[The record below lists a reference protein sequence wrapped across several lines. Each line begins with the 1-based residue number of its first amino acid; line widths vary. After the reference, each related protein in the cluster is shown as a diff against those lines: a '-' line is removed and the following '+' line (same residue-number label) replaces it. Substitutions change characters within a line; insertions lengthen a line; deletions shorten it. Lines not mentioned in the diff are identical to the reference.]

1 MKMKKTKLLAAA
13 GAVVATAA
21 ILAAVVLGDREEKA
35 PTVSGPAG
43 TRPPVTVQ
51 NAPTEPPET
60 TELQETTAPETTAP
74 TMQTEPEQTEEG
86 TFLTEPEQTA
96 PTEPPET
103 IPELFPMEL
112 EGGRL
117 TVHSLFPYSGMN
129 PDAGLA
135 FGEDIAGLQLTN
147 TSDEHI
153 SLAELTAVLEDGT
166 ELCFRVEDLPPGM
179 SAMLFEPEGRTLDGD
194 RYCVDLYGIAEFE
207 EDPMQ
212 PELVAVSVDGIAVT
226 VYNVSGRDLTDLRVA
241 CHGLLDG
248 SCFGG
253 STYIY
258 DVASLPAGAVTV
270 INAVDCILGEA
281 RVVRVEIGD

>member
-1 MKMKKTKLLAAA
+1 MKKTKLLAAA
-13 GAVVATAA
+13 GAVAAAVAL
-21 ILAAVVLGDREEKA
+21 LAAVLMRGPEEKP

-51 NAPTEPPET
+51 TVPTEPPEMT
-60 TELQETTAPETTAP
+60 ETTAPETTAP
-74 TMQTEPEQTEEG
+74 TVQTEPVQTEEV
-86 TFLTEPEQTA
+86 TFPTEPEQTA
-96 PTEPPET
+96 PTEPPGT

-112 EGGRL
+112 EGGCL

-129 PDAGLA
+129 PDAGLS
-135 FGEDIAGLQLTN
+135 FGENIAGLQLTN

-153 SLAELTAVLEDGT
+153 SLAELTAVLDDGT

-194 RYCVDLYGIAEFE
+194 RYCVDLYGFAEFE

-212 PELVAVSVDGIAVT
+212 SELVAVSVDGIAVT
-226 VYNVSGRDLTDLRVA
+226 LYNVSGRDLTDLRVA

-253 STYIY
+253 TTYIY
-258 DVASLPAGAVTV
+258 DVASLPAGAATV

-281 RVVRVEIGD
+281 RVVRVGIGD

>member
-1 MKMKKTKLLAAA
+1 MKKTKLLAAA
-13 GAVVATAA
+13 GAVAVVAA
-21 ILAAVVLGDREEKA
+21 ILAAVLLGGAEEKP

-51 NAPTEPPET
+51 TVPTEPPEM
-60 TELQETTAPETTAP
+60 TETAAPETTAP
-74 TMQTEPEQTEEG
+74 TVQTEPEQTEEG
-86 TFLTEPEQTA
+86 TFPTEPEQTA
-96 PTEPPET
+96 PTQPAET
-103 IPELFPMEL
+103 IPELLPMEL
-112 EGGRL
+112 EDGRL
-117 TVHSLFPYSGMN
+117 TIHSLFPYSGMN
-129 PDAGLA
+129 PDAGLE

-147 TSDEHI
+147 TSDEH
-153 SLAELTAVLEDGT
+153 LAFAELTAVLDNGT

-194 RYCVDLYGIAEFE
+194 RYCVDFYGFAEFE

-212 PELVAVSVDGIAVT
+212 SELVAVSVDGIAVT
-226 VYNVSGRDLTDLRVA
+226 IYNVSGRDLTDLRVA

-253 STYIY
+253 TTYIY
-258 DVASLPAGAVTV
+258 DVASLPAGAATV

>member
-1 MKMKKTKLLAAA
+1 MKKTKLLAAA
-13 GAVVATAA
+13 GAVVAAAA

-51 NAPTEPPET
+51 TAPTQPPKT
-60 TELQETTAPETTAP
+60 TELPEPTTPETAAP
-74 TMQTEPEQTEEG
+74 TVQTEPEQTEEE
-86 TFLTEPEQTA
+86 TFPTEPEQTA
-96 PTEPPET
+96 PTEPPGT
-103 IPELFPMEL
+103 IPELLPMEL

-117 TVHSLFPYSGMN
+117 TVRALFPYSGMN
-129 PDAGLA
+129 PDAALA

-153 SLAELTAVLEDGT
+153 SLAELTAVMEDGT

-179 SAMLFEPEGRTLDGD
+179 SAMVFDQKQTALAGD
-194 RYCVDLYGIAEFE
+194 LSCVDLYGFAEFE

-212 PELVAVSVDGIAVT
+212 SELVAVSVDGIT
-226 VYNVSGRDLTDLRVA
+226 ITLKNVSGRDLTDLSVA

-253 STYIY
+253 TTYIY

>member
-13 GAVVATAA
+13 GAVAAAAA
-21 ILAAVVLGDREEKA
+21 ILAAVLMRGPEEKP

-43 TRPPVTVQ
+43 TWPPVTVQ
-51 NAPTEPPET
+51 TVPTEPPEMT
-60 TELQETTAPETTAP
+60 ETTAPETTAP
-74 TMQTEPEQTEEG
+74 TVQTEPEQTEEE
-86 TFLTEPEQTA
+86 TFPTEPEQTA
-96 PTEPPET
+96 PTEPPGT
-103 IPELFPMEL
+103 IPELLPMEL

-117 TVHSLFPYSGMN
+117 TVRALFPYSGMN
-129 PDAGLA
+129 PDAGLE
-135 FGEDIAGLQLTN
+135 FGENIAGLQLTN

-153 SLAELTAVLEDGT
+153 SLAELTAVLDDGT

-194 RYCVDLYGIAEFE
+194 RYCVDLYGFAEFE
-207 EDPMQ
+207 EDPLQ
-212 PELVAVSVDGIAVT
+212 SELVAVSVDGIAVT

-253 STYIY
+253 ITYIY

-270 INAVDCILGEA
+270 ISAVDCILGET

>member
-1 MKMKKTKLLAAA
+1 MKKTKLLAAA
-13 GAVVATAA
+13 GAVAA
-21 ILAAVVLGDREEKA
+21 AAALLAAVLMRGPEEKP
-35 PTVSGPAG
+35 PTVSGSAG

-51 NAPTEPPET
+51 TVPTEPPEMT
-60 TELQETTAPETTAP
+60 ETTAPETTAP
-74 TMQTEPEQTEEG
+74 TVQTEPEQTEEG
-86 TFLTEPEQTA
+86 AF
-96 PTEPPET
+96 PTEFEAPEETKQVET

-129 PDAGLA
+129 PDAGLS
-135 FGEDIAGLQLTN
+135 FGENIAGLQLTN

-153 SLAELTAVLEDGT
+153 SLAELTAVLDDGT

-194 RYCVDLYGIAEFE
+194 RYCVDLYGFAEFE
-207 EDPMQ
+207 EDPLQ
-212 PELVAVSVDGIAVT
+212 SELVAVSVDGIAVT
-226 VYNVSGRDLTDLRVA
+226 LYNVSGRDLTDLRVA

-253 STYIY
+253 ITYIY

-270 INAVDCILGEA
+270 IQAVDCILGEA

>member
-1 MKMKKTKLLAAA
+1 MKKTKLLAAA
-13 GAVVATAA
+13 GAVAAAAA
-21 ILAAVVLGDREEKA
+21 ILAAVLMRGPEEKP

-51 NAPTEPPET
+51 TVPTEPPEMT
-60 TELQETTAPETTAP
+60 ETTAPETAAP
-74 TMQTEPEQTEEG
+74 TLQTEPEQTEEG
-86 TFLTEPEQTA
+86 TF
-96 PTEPPET
+96 PTEFEAPEETKQVET
-103 IPELFPMEL
+103 IPELLPMEL

-129 PDAGLA
+129 PDAGLE

-147 TSDEHI
+147 TSEEHI

-179 SAMLFEPEGRTLDGD
+179 SAMVFDPAHTALAGD
-194 RYCVDLYGIAEFE
+194 LSCVDLYGFAEFE

-212 PELVAVSVDGIAVT
+212 SELVAVSVDGIAIT
-226 VYNVSGRDLTDLRVA
+226 LYNVSGRDLTDLRVV

-253 STYIY
+253 TTYIY
-258 DVASLPAGAVTV
+258 DVASLPAGAATV

>member
-1 MKMKKTKLLAAA
+1 MKKTKLLAAA
-13 GAVVATAA
+13 GAVAAAAA
-21 ILAAVVLGDREEKA
+21 ILAAVLMRGPEEKP

-51 NAPTEPPET
+51 TVPTEPPEMT
-60 TELQETTAPETTAP
+60 ETTAPETTAP
-74 TMQTEPEQTEEG
+74 TVQTEPEQTEEG
-86 TFLTEPEQTA
+86 IFPTEPEQTA

-112 EGGRL
+112 EGGCL

-129 PDAGLA
+129 PDAGLE
-135 FGEDIAGLQLTN
+135 FGENIAGLQLTN

-153 SLAELTAVLEDGT
+153 SLAELTAVLDDGT

-194 RYCVDLYGIAEFE
+194 RYCVDLYGFAEFE
-207 EDPMQ
+207 EDPLQ
-212 PELVAVSVDGIAVT
+212 SELVAVSVDGIAVT

-253 STYIY
+253 ITYIY

-270 INAVDCILGEA
+270 IQAVDCILGEA

>member
-1 MKMKKTKLLAAA
+1 MKKTKLLAAA
-13 GAVVATAA
+13 GAVAAAAA
-21 ILAAVVLGDREEKA
+21 ILAAVLMRGPEEKP

-51 NAPTEPPET
+51 TVPTEPPEMT
-60 TELQETTAPETTAP
+60 ETTAPETAAP
-74 TMQTEPEQTEEG
+74 TVQTEPEQTEEG
-86 TFLTEPEQTA
+86 TFPTEPEQTA

-103 IPELFPMEL
+103 IPELLPMEL
-112 EGGRL
+112 EDGRL
-117 TVHSLFPYSGMN
+117 TIHSLFPYSGMN
-129 PDAGLA
+129 PDAGLE

-147 TSDEHI
+147 TSDEH
-153 SLAELTAVLEDGT
+153 LAFAELTAVLDDGT

-194 RYCVDLYGIAEFE
+194 LSCVDLYGFAEFE

-226 VYNVSGRDLTDLRVA
+226 IYNVSGRDLTDLRVA

-253 STYIY
+253 ITYIY

>member
-1 MKMKKTKLLAAA
+1 MKKTKLLAAA
-13 GAVVATAA
+13 GAVAAEAA
-21 ILAAVVLGDREEKA
+21 ILAAVLMRGPEEKP

-51 NAPTEPPET
+51 TVPTEPPEMT
-60 TELQETTAPETTAP
+60 ETTAPETTAP
-74 TMQTEPEQTEEG
+74 TVQTEPEQTEEE
-86 TFLTEPEQTA
+86 TFPTEPEQTA
-96 PTEPPET
+96 PTEPPGT
-103 IPELFPMEL
+103 IPELLPMEL

-117 TVHSLFPYSGMN
+117 TVRALFPYSGMN
-129 PDAGLA
+129 PDAALA

-179 SAMLFEPEGRTLDGD
+179 SAMVFDPAQTALAGD
-194 RYCVDLYGIAEFE
+194 LSCVDLYGFAEFE

-212 PELVAVSVDGIAVT
+212 SELVAVSVDGIT
-226 VYNVSGRDLTDLRVA
+226 ITLKNVSGRDLTDLSVA

-253 STYIY
+253 TTYIY

>member
-1 MKMKKTKLLAAA
+1 MKKTKLLAAA
-13 GAVVATAA
+13 GAVVAAAA

-51 NAPTEPPET
+51 TVPTEPPEMT
-60 TELQETTAPETTAP
+60 VTTAPETTAP
-74 TMQTEPEQTEEG
+74 TVQTEPEQTEEG
-86 TFLTEPEQTA
+86 IFPTEPEETIPTA
-96 PTEPPET
+96 PPGT

-112 EGGRL
+112 EGGCL

-129 PDAGLA
+129 PDAGLE
-135 FGEDIAGLQLTN
+135 FGENIAGLQLTN

-153 SLAELTAVLEDGT
+153 SLAELTAVLDDGT

-179 SAMLFEPEGRTLDGD
+179 SAMLFESEGRTLDGD
-194 RYCVDLYGIAEFE
+194 RYCVDLYGFAEFE

-212 PELVAVSVDGIAVT
+212 SELVAVSVDGIAVT
-226 VYNVSGRDLTDLRVA
+226 LNNVSGRDLTDLRVA

-253 STYIY
+253 ITYIY

>member
-1 MKMKKTKLLAAA
+1 MKKTKLLAAA
-13 GAVVATAA
+13 GAVAAAAA
-21 ILAAVVLGDREEKA
+21 ILAAVLMRGPEEKP

-51 NAPTEPPET
+51 TVPTEPPEMT
-60 TELQETTAPETTAP
+60 ETTAPETAAP
-74 TMQTEPEQTEEG
+74 TVQTEPEQTGGG
-86 TFLTEPEQTA
+86 TFPTEPEQIA
-96 PTEPPET
+96 PTEPAET
-103 IPELFPMEL
+103 IPELLPMEL
-112 EGGRL
+112 EDGRL
-117 TVHSLFPYSGMN
+117 TVRALFPYSGMN
-129 PDAGLA
+129 PDAGLE

-147 TSDEHI
+147 TSDEH
-153 SLAELTAVLEDGT
+153 LAFAELTAVLDDGT

-194 RYCVDLYGIAEFE
+194 RYCVDLYGFAEFE

-226 VYNVSGRDLTDLRVA
+226 LNNVSGRDLTDLRVA

-253 STYIY
+253 ITYIY

-270 INAVDCILGEA
+270 ISAVDCILGEA

>member
-1 MKMKKTKLLAAA
+1 MKKTKLLAAA
-13 GAVVATAA
+13 GAVVAAAA
-21 ILAAVVLGDREEKA
+21 ILAAVLLGSREEKT
-35 PTVSGPAG
+35 PTASGPAG

-51 NAPTEPPET
+51 TVPTEPPEMT
-60 TELQETTAPETTAP
+60 ETTAPEITAP
-74 TMQTEPEQTEEG
+74 TVQTEPEQTEEG
-86 TFLTEPEQTA
+86 TFPTEPEQTA

-103 IPELFPMEL
+103 IPELLPMEL
-112 EGGRL
+112 EDGRL
-117 TVHSLFPYSGMN
+117 TVRALFPYSGMN
-129 PDAGLA
+129 PDAGLE

-147 TSDEHI
+147 TSDEH
-153 SLAELTAVLEDGT
+153 LAFAELTAVLEDGT

-194 RYCVDLYGIAEFE
+194 RYCVDLYGFAEFE
-207 EDPMQ
+207 EDPLQ
-212 PELVAVSVDGIAVT
+212 SELVAVSVDGIT
-226 VYNVSGRDLTDLRVA
+226 ITLKNVSGRDLTDLSVA

-253 STYIY
+253 TTYIY

>member
-1 MKMKKTKLLAAA
+1 MKKTKLLAAA
-13 GAVVATAA
+13 GAVAAAAA
-21 ILAAVVLGDREEKA
+21 ILAAVLMRGPEEKP

-51 NAPTEPPET
+51 TVPTEPPEMT
-60 TELQETTAPETTAP
+60 ETTAPETTAP
-74 TMQTEPEQTEEG
+74 TVQTEPEQTEEG
-86 TFLTEPEQTA
+86 IFPTEPEQTA

-129 PDAGLA
+129 PDAGLE
-135 FGEDIAGLQLTN
+135 FGENIAGLQLTN

-153 SLAELTAVLEDGT
+153 SLAELTAVLDDGT

-194 RYCVDLYGIAEFE
+194 RYCVDLYGFAEFE
-207 EDPMQ
+207 EDPLQ
-212 PELVAVSVDGIAVT
+212 SELVAVSVDGIAVT

-253 STYIY
+253 ITYIY

-270 INAVDCILGEA
+270 IQAVDCILGEA

>member
-1 MKMKKTKLLAAA
+1 MKKTKLLAAA
-13 GAVVATAA
+13 GAVAAVAA
-21 ILAAVVLGDREEKA
+21 ILAAVLMRGPEEKP

-51 NAPTEPPET
+51 TVPTEPPEMT
-60 TELQETTAPETTAP
+60 ETTAPETAAP
-74 TMQTEPEQTEEG
+74 TVQTEPEQTEEE
-86 TFLTEPEQTA
+86 TFPTEPEQTA
-96 PTEPPET
+96 PTEPPGT
-103 IPELFPMEL
+103 IPELLPMEL

-117 TVHSLFPYSGMN
+117 TVRALFPYSGMN
-129 PDAGLA
+129 PDAALA

-147 TSDEHI
+147 TSEEHL
-153 SLAELTAVLEDGT
+153 SLAELTAVMEDGT

-179 SAMLFEPEGRTLDGD
+179 SAMVFDPAQNALAGD
-194 RYCVDLYGIAEFE
+194 LSCVDLYGFAEFE

-212 PELVAVSVDGIAVT
+212 SELVAVSVDGIAVT
-226 VYNVSGRDLTDLRVA
+226 LYNVSGRDLTDLRVA

-253 STYIY
+253 TTYIY

-270 INAVDCILGEA
+270 IQAVDCILGEA

>member
-1 MKMKKTKLLAAA
+1 MKMKKTQLLAAA
-13 GAVVATAA
+13 GAVAAAAA
-21 ILAAVVLGDREEKA
+21 ILAAVLLGGAEEKA

-51 NAPTEPPET
+51 TVPTEPPEMT
-60 TELQETTAPETTAP
+60 ETTAPETTAP
-74 TMQTEPEQTEEG
+74 TVQTEPEQTEEG
-86 TFLTEPEQTA
+86 TFPTEPEQTIPTA
-96 PTEPPET
+96 PSET
-103 IPELFPMEL
+103 IPELLPMEL
-112 EGGRL
+112 EDGRL

-129 PDAGLA
+129 PDAALA

-147 TSDEHI
+147 TSEAHI

-179 SAMLFEPEGRTLDGD
+179 SAMVFDPAHTALAGD
-194 RYCVDLYGIAEFE
+194 LSCVDLYGFAEFE

-212 PELVAVSVDGIAVT
+212 SELVAVSVDGIAIT
-226 VYNVSGRDLTDLRVA
+226 LKNVSGRDLTDLRVA

-253 STYIY
+253 ITYIY

-270 INAVDCILGEA
+270 ISAVDCILGEA
-281 RVVRVEIGD
+281 RVVRVEIGE

>member
-1 MKMKKTKLLAAA
+1 MKKTKLLAAA
-13 GAVVATAA
+13 GAVAAAA
-21 ILAAVVLGDREEKA
+21 ILAAMLLGDREEKA
-35 PTVSGPAG
+35 PTVSGSAG

-51 NAPTEPPET
+51 TAPTQPPET
-60 TELQETTAPETTAP
+60 TELPETTAPETAAP

-86 TFLTEPEQTA
+86 TFPTEPEQTI
-96 PTEPPET
+96 PTAPPET

-129 PDAGLA
+129 PDAGLE
-135 FGEDIAGLQLTN
+135 FGENIAGLQLTN

-153 SLAELTAVLEDGT
+153 SLAELTAVLDDGT

-194 RYCVDLYGIAEFE
+194 RYCVDLYGFAEFE
-207 EDPMQ
+207 EDPLQ
-212 PELVAVSVDGIAVT
+212 SELVAVSVDGIAVT

-253 STYIY
+253 ITYIY

-270 INAVDCILGEA
+270 INAVDCILGET

>member
-1 MKMKKTKLLAAA
+1 MKKTKLLAAA
-13 GAVVATAA
+13 GAVAAAAA
-21 ILAAVVLGDREEKA
+21 ILAAVLMRGPEEKP

-51 NAPTEPPET
+51 TVPTEPPEMT
-60 TELQETTAPETTAP
+60 ETTAPETTAP
-74 TMQTEPEQTEEG
+74 PVRTEPEQTEEG
-86 TFLTEPEQTA
+86 TF
-96 PTEPPET
+96 PTEFEAPEETKPVET

-112 EGGRL
+112 EGGCL

-129 PDAGLA
+129 PDAGLE
-135 FGEDIAGLQLTN
+135 FGENIAGLQLTN

-153 SLAELTAVLEDGT
+153 SLAELTAVLDDGT

-179 SAMLFEPEGRTLDGD
+179 SAMLFDPECRTLDGD
-194 RYCVDLYGIAEFE
+194 RYCVDLYGFAEFE

-253 STYIY
+253 ITYIY

-281 RVVRVEIGD
+281 RVVRVEIGE

>member
-1 MKMKKTKLLAAA
+1 MKKTKLLAAA
-13 GAVVATAA
+13 GAVAA
-21 ILAAVVLGDREEKA
+21 AAALLAAVLMRGPEEKA
-35 PTVSGPAG
+35 PTASGPAG

-51 NAPTEPPET
+51 TVPTEPPEMT
-60 TELQETTAPETTAP
+60 ETTAPETAAP
-74 TMQTEPEQTEEG
+74 TVQTEPEQTEEG
-86 TFLTEPEQTA
+86 TFPTEPEQTA
-96 PTEPPET
+96 QPAET
-103 IPELFPMEL
+103 IPELLPMEL
-112 EGGRL
+112 EDGRL
-117 TVHSLFPYSGMN
+117 TVRALFPYSGMN
-129 PDAGLA
+129 PDAGLE

-147 TSDEHI
+147 TSDEH
-153 SLAELTAVLEDGT
+153 LAFAELTAVLDDGT

-194 RYCVDLYGIAEFE
+194 LSCVDLYGFAEFE

-226 VYNVSGRDLTDLRVA
+226 LYNVSGRDLTDLRVA

-253 STYIY
+253 ITYIY

>member
-13 GAVVATAA
+13 GAVAAAAA
-21 ILAAVVLGDREEKA
+21 ILAAVLMRGPEEKP

-51 NAPTEPPET
+51 TVPTEPPEMT
-60 TELQETTAPETTAP
+60 ETTAPETAAP
-74 TMQTEPEQTEEG
+74 TVQTEPEQTEEG
-86 TFLTEPEQTA
+86 TFPTEPEQTA
-96 PTEPPET
+96 QPAET
-103 IPELFPMEL
+103 IPELLPMEL
-112 EGGRL
+112 EDGRL
-117 TVHSLFPYSGMN
+117 TIHSLFPYSGMN
-129 PDAGLA
+129 PDAGLE

-147 TSDEHI
+147 TSDEH
-153 SLAELTAVLEDGT
+153 LAFAELTAVLDDGS

-194 RYCVDLYGIAEFE
+194 LSCVDLYGFAEFQ

-226 VYNVSGRDLTDLRVA
+226 LNNVSGRDLTDLRVA

-253 STYIY
+253 ITYIY

>member
-13 GAVVATAA
+13 GAVAVVAA
-21 ILAAVVLGDREEKA
+21 ILAAVLLGGAEEKP

-51 NAPTEPPET
+51 TVPTEPPEM
-60 TELQETTAPETTAP
+60 TETAAPETTAP
-74 TMQTEPEQTEEG
+74 TVQTEPEQTEEG
-86 TFLTEPEQTA
+86 TFPTEPEQTV

-112 EGGRL
+112 EGGCL

-129 PDAGLA
+129 PDAGLE
-135 FGEDIAGLQLTN
+135 FGENIAGLQLTN

-153 SLAELTAVLEDGT
+153 SHAELTAVLDDGT

-194 RYCVDLYGIAEFE
+194 RYCVDLYGFAEFE

-226 VYNVSGRDLTDLRVA
+226 IYNVSGRDLTDLRVA

-253 STYIY
+253 ITYIY

>member
-13 GAVVATAA
+13 GAVAAVAA
-21 ILAAVVLGDREEKA
+21 ILAAVLMRGPEEKP

-51 NAPTEPPET
+51 TVPTEPPEMT
-60 TELQETTAPETTAP
+60 ETTAPETTAP
-74 TMQTEPEQTEEG
+74 TVQTEPEQTEEG
-86 TFLTEPEQTA
+86 IFPTEPEETIPTA
-96 PTEPPET
+96 PPGT

-129 PDAGLA
+129 PDAGLE
-135 FGEDIAGLQLTN
+135 FGENIAGLQLTN

-153 SLAELTAVLEDGT
+153 SLAELTAVLDDGT

-194 RYCVDLYGIAEFE
+194 RYCVDLYGFAEFE

-212 PELVAVSVDGIAVT
+212 SELVAVSVDGIAVT

-253 STYIY
+253 TTYIY

-270 INAVDCILGEA
+270 IQAVDCILGEA

>member
-1 MKMKKTKLLAAA
+1 MKKTKLLAAA
-13 GAVVATAA
+13 GAVVAAAA
-21 ILAAVVLGDREEKA
+21 ILAAVVLGDREEKT

-51 NAPTEPPET
+51 TVPTEPPET

-86 TFLTEPEQTA
+86 TFPTEPEQTA

-103 IPELFPMEL
+103 IPKLLPMEL

-147 TSDEHI
+147 TSEEHL

-226 VYNVSGRDLTDLRVA
+226 LYNVSGRDLTDLRVA

>member
-1 MKMKKTKLLAAA
+1 MKKTKLLAAA

>member
-1 MKMKKTKLLAAA
+1 MKKTKLLAAA
-13 GAVVATAA
+13 GAVAAVAA
-21 ILAAVVLGDREEKA
+21 ILAAVLMRGPEEKA

-51 NAPTEPPET
+51 TVPTQPPEMT
-60 TELQETTAPETTAP
+60 ETTAPETTAP
-74 TMQTEPEQTEEG
+74 TVQTEPEQTEEG
-86 TFLTEPEQTA
+86 AF
-96 PTEPPET
+96 PTEFEAPEETKQVET

>member
-1 MKMKKTKLLAAA
+1 MKKNKLLAAA
-13 GAVVATAA
+13 GAVVAAAA
-21 ILAAVVLGDREEKA
+21 ILAAVLLSDREEKP

-51 NAPTEPPET
+51 TVPTKPPET
-60 TELQETTAPETTAP
+60 TATTEPLLGETTAP
-74 TMQTEPEQTEEG
+74 TVQTEPDQTEEG
-86 TFLTEPEQTA
+86 TFPTEPEQTA

-103 IPELFPMEL
+103 IPELFPVEL

-135 FGEDIAGLQLTN
+135 FSEDIAGLQLTN

-153 SLAELTAVLEDGT
+153 SLAELTAVLDDGT

-179 SAMLFEPEGRTLDGD
+179 SAMIFEPEGRTLDGD
-194 RYCVDLYGIAEFE
+194 RRCVDLYGFAEFE

-212 PELVAVSVDGIAVT
+212 PELVAVSAEGIAVT
-226 VYNVSGRDLTDLRVA
+226 LYNVSGRDLTDLRVA

-253 STYIY
+253 ITYIY

>member
-1 MKMKKTKLLAAA
+1 MKKTQLLAAA
-13 GAVVATAA
+13 GAVAAVAA
-21 ILAAVVLGDREEKA
+21 ILAAVLLGDREEK
-35 PTVSGPAG
+35 PPMVSGPAG

-51 NAPTEPPET
+51 TAPTLPPET
-60 TELQETTAPETTAP
+60 TELPESTAPETIAP
-74 TMQTEPEQTEEG
+74 TVQTEPEQTEEV
-86 TFLTEPEQTA
+86 TFPTAPEQTA
-96 PTEPPET
+96 PTEPTET
-103 IPELFPMEL
+103 VPELFPMEL

-117 TVHSLFPYSGMN
+117 TAHSLFPYSGMN
-129 PDAGLA
+129 PDANLA

-147 TSDEHI
+147 TSDEHMA
-153 SLAELTAVLEDGT
+153 LAELTAVLEDGT

-179 SAMLFEPEGRTLDGD
+179 SAMVFDPAQTALAGD
-194 RYCVDLYGIAEFE
+194 LSCVDLYGFAEFE

-212 PELVAVSVDGIAVT
+212 PELVAVSIDGIAIT
-226 VYNVSGRDLTDLRVA
+226 LKNVSGRDLTDLRIA

-253 STYIY
+253 TTYIY

-270 INAVDCILGEA
+270 INAVDCILGET

>member
-1 MKMKKTKLLAAA
+1 MKKTKLLAAA
-13 GAVVATAA
+13 GAVAAVAAL
-21 ILAAVVLGDREEKA
+21 LAAVLLGGAEEKA

-51 NAPTEPPET
+51 TVPTEPPEMT
-60 TELQETTAPETTAP
+60 ETTAPETAAP
-74 TMQTEPEQTEEG
+74 TVQTEPEQTEEG
-86 TFLTEPEQTA
+86 IFPTEPEQTA
-96 PTEPPET
+96 PTEPPGT

-112 EGGRL
+112 EGGCL

-129 PDAGLA
+129 PDARLS
-135 FGEDIAGLQLTN
+135 FGENIAGLQLTN

-153 SLAELTAVLEDGT
+153 SLAELTAVLDDGT

-194 RYCVDLYGIAEFE
+194 RYCVDLYGFAEFE
-207 EDPMQ
+207 EDPLQ
-212 PELVAVSVDGIAVT
+212 SELVAVSVDGIAVT

-253 STYIY
+253 ITYIY

>member
-1 MKMKKTKLLAAA
+1 MKMKKTQLLAAA
-13 GAVVATAA
+13 GAVAAVAA
-21 ILAAVVLGDREEKA
+21 ILAAVLMRGPEEKP

-51 NAPTEPPET
+51 TVPTEPPEMT
-60 TELQETTAPETTAP
+60 ETTAPETTAP
-74 TMQTEPEQTEEG
+74 TVQTEPEQTEEE
-86 TFLTEPEQTA
+86 TFPTEPEQTA
-96 PTEPPET
+96 PTEPPGT
-103 IPELFPMEL
+103 IPELLPMEL

-117 TVHSLFPYSGMN
+117 TVRALFPYSGMN
-129 PDAGLA
+129 PDAALA

-147 TSDEHI
+147 TSEEHL

-179 SAMLFEPEGRTLDGD
+179 SAMVFDPKQTALAGD
-194 RYCVDLYGIAEFE
+194 LSCVDLYGFAEFE

-212 PELVAVSVDGIAVT
+212 SELVAVSVDGIT
-226 VYNVSGRDLTDLRVA
+226 ITLKNVSGRDLTDLSVA

-253 STYIY
+253 TTYIY

>member
-1 MKMKKTKLLAAA
+1 MKKTKLLAAA

-135 FGEDIAGLQLTN
+135 FGENIAGLQLTN

-281 RVVRVEIGD
+281 WVVRVEIGD

>member
-1 MKMKKTKLLAAA
+1 MKKTKLLAAA
-13 GAVVATAA
+13 GAVAAAAA
-21 ILAAVVLGDREEKA
+21 ILAAVLMRGPEKKP

-51 NAPTEPPET
+51 TVPTEPPEMT
-60 TELQETTAPETTAP
+60 ETTAPETAAP
-74 TMQTEPEQTEEG
+74 TVQTEPEQTEEG
-86 TFLTEPEQTA
+86 TFPTEPEQTA
-96 PTEPPET
+96 QPAET
-103 IPELFPMEL
+103 IPELLPMEL
-112 EGGRL
+112 EDGRL
-117 TVHSLFPYSGMN
+117 TVRALFPYSGMN
-129 PDAGLA
+129 PDAGLE

-147 TSDEHI
+147 TSDEH
-153 SLAELTAVLEDGT
+153 LAFAELTAVLDDGT
-166 ELCFRVEDLPPGM
+166 ELCFRVEELPPGM
-179 SAMLFEPEGRTLDGD
+179 SAMLFEPEGRTLDGN
-194 RYCVDLYGIAEFE
+194 RYCVDLYGFAEFE

-226 VYNVSGRDLTDLRVA
+226 LYNVSGRDLTDLRVA

-253 STYIY
+253 TTYIY

-270 INAVDCILGEA
+270 IHAVDCILGAA

>member
-1 MKMKKTKLLAAA
+1 MKKTQLLAAA
-13 GAVVATAA
+13 GAVAAAAA
-21 ILAAVVLGDREEKA
+21 ILAAVLLGGAEEKT
-35 PTVSGPAG
+35 PTASGPAG

-51 NAPTEPPET
+51 TVPTEPPET
-60 TELQETTAPETTAP
+60 TETTAPETTAP
-74 TMQTEPEQTEEG
+74 TVQTEPVQTEEG
-86 TFLTEPEQTA
+86 TFPTEPEQTI
-96 PTEPPET
+96 PTAPPET

-112 EGGRL
+112 EDGRL

-129 PDAGLA
+129 PDAGLE
-135 FGEDIAGLQLTN
+135 FGENIAGLQLTN

-153 SLAELTAVLEDGT
+153 SLAELTAVLDDGT

-194 RYCVDLYGIAEFE
+194 RYCVDLYGFAEFE

-226 VYNVSGRDLTDLRVA
+226 LYNVSGRDLTDLRVA

-253 STYIY
+253 TTYIY

-270 INAVDCILGEA
+270 INAVDCILGET
-281 RVVRVEIGD
+281 RVVRVEIGE

>member
-1 MKMKKTKLLAAA
+1 MKKTKLLAAA
-13 GAVVATAA
+13 GAVAAAAA
-21 ILAAVVLGDREEKA
+21 ILAAVLMGGPKEKT
-35 PTVSGPAG
+35 PTVSGPVG

-51 NAPTEPPET
+51 TVPTEPPEMT
-60 TELQETTAPETTAP
+60 ETTAPETTAP
-74 TMQTEPEQTEEG
+74 TIQTEPEQTEEG
-86 TFLTEPEQTA
+86 TFPTEFEEPEETKQV
-96 PTEPPET
+96 ET
-103 IPELFPMEL
+103 IPELLPMEL

-129 PDAGLA
+129 PDAGLE

-153 SLAELTAVLEDGT
+153 SLAELTAVLDDGT

-194 RYCVDLYGIAEFE
+194 RYCVDLYGFAEFE

-226 VYNVSGRDLTDLRVA
+226 LYNVSGRDLTDLRVA

-253 STYIY
+253 TTYIY
-258 DVASLPAGAVTV
+258 DVASLPAGAATV

>member
-1 MKMKKTKLLAAA
+1 MNMKKTKLLAAA
-13 GAVVATAA
+13 VAVAAAA
-21 ILAAVVLGDREEKA
+21 ILAAVLLGDREEKA
-35 PTVSGPAG
+35 PTVSGSAG
-43 TRPPVTVQ
+43 TRPSVTVQ
-51 NAPTEPPET
+51 TAPNQPPET
-60 TELQETTAPETTAP
+60 TELPETTAPETTAP

-86 TFLTEPEQTA
+86 TFPTEPEQTI
-96 PTEPPET
+96 PTAPPET

-129 PDAGLA
+129 PDAALA
-135 FGEDIAGLQLTN
+135 FGENIAGLQLTN
-147 TSDEHI
+147 TSDEHMA
-153 SLAELTAVLEDGT
+153 LAELTAVLEDGT

-179 SAMLFEPEGRTLDGD
+179 SAMVFDPAQNALAGD
-194 RYCVDLYGIAEFE
+194 LHCVDLYGFAEFE

-226 VYNVSGRDLTDLRVA
+226 LYNVSGRDLTDLRVV

-253 STYIY
+253 TTYIY

>member
-1 MKMKKTKLLAAA
+1 MKKTKLLAAA
-13 GAVVATAA
+13 GAVVAAAA
-21 ILAAVVLGDREEKA
+21 ILAAVLMRGPEEKP

-51 NAPTEPPET
+51 TAPTQPPKT
-60 TELQETTAPETTAP
+60 TELPEPTTPETTAP
-74 TMQTEPEQTEEG
+74 TVQTEPEQTEEG
-86 TFLTEPEQTA
+86 TFPTEPEQTI
-96 PTEPPET
+96 PTAPPET
-103 IPELFPMEL
+103 IPELLPMEL
-112 EGGRL
+112 EDGRL
-117 TVHSLFPYSGMN
+117 TVRALFPYSGMN
-129 PDAGLA
+129 PDAALA

-147 TSDEHI
+147 TSEEHL
-153 SLAELTAVLEDGT
+153 SLAELTAVMEDGT

-179 SAMLFEPEGRTLDGD
+179 SAMVFDPKQTALAGD
-194 RYCVDLYGIAEFE
+194 LSCVDLYGFAEFE

-212 PELVAVSVDGIAVT
+212 SELVAISVDGIT
-226 VYNVSGRDLTDLRVA
+226 ITLKNVSGRDLTDLSVA

-253 STYIY
+253 TTYIY